1 MLTNVRGCSGTTATK
16 QNLDKMNITE
26 KSLRADIYA
35 ALCEARTEIEL
46 VKNELEALKGKQS
59 SLISWT
65 AQRDNLQARYQIHQR
80 EVEAVK
86 LDVVAF
92 SAWFERTVKS
102 LSQQLAQG

>member
-1 MLTNVRGCSGTTATK
+1 MKV
-16 QNLDKMNITE
+16 TE
-26 KSLRADIYA
+26 KSYKADLYA

-46 VKNELEALKGKQS
+46 VKNELEALKGNQAG
-59 SLISWT
+59 LISWT
-65 AQRDNLQARYQIHQR
+65 AQRDNLQARYQIHQK